1 MNNLKKLTNTPEL
14 ASQLFDIIGQGS
26 KVLDYTQAGD
36 ICLLNKK
43 YIAILDLYL
52 SVEARV
58 NDLTKVAKES
68 FYFNILISTIIT
80 LLISVI
86 IVLYVKRIHLKLDTL
101 ASNDDVTGLPNRRF
115 FRTQLAQFLLLKKR
129 HDHSL
134 SILFVD
140 IDNFKYVNDT
150 KNHAVGD
157 KVLKALAVILGNNI
171 RQSDF
176 YTLAR

>member
-26 KVLDYTQAGD
+26 KVFDYTQAGD

-58 NDLTKVAKES
+58 NDLTKVAKVAKES
-68 FYFNILISTIIT
+68 FYFNILISTIII

-134 SILFVD
+134 SILFAD
-140 IDNFKYVNDT
+140 IDNLKYVNDT

-157 KVLKALAVILGNNI
+157 KVLKALAVILGKVI
-171 RQSDF
+171 F